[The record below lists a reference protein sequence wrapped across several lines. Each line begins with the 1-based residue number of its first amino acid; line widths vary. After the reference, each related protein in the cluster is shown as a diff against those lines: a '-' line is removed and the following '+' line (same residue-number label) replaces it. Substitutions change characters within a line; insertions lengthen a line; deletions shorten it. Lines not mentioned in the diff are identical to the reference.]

1 MRLGRKLAEGVAV
14 DREAER
20 LAETREP
27 SERAVDRTPVVTAAA
42 VAEVED
48 VPAEQPVRA

>member
-27 SERAVDRTPVVTAAA
+27 ASQAHDTVPVVTAAL
-42 VAEVED
+42 AED
-48 VPAEQPVRA
+48 TPAERPARV

>member
-14 DREAER
+14 DREADR
-20 LAETREP
+20 LAAAREP
-27 SERAVDRTPVVTAAA
+27 AEQQLVDRTAVVS
-42 VAEVED
+42 VED

>member
-14 DREAER
+14 DREADR

-27 SERAVDRTPVVTAAA
+27 AEQQLVDRTAVVA
-42 VAEVED
+42 VED